1 MGRLTN
7 SLYVCICLWLT
18 GRHAKRTS
26 GMRKFPITLAG
37 IGAVLGACTAGP
49 KAPVPSDLNG
59 MPRLPTGAVLDP
71 AGATFAVGPYPFTMV
86 AAPEPDRVVV
96 LLAGYRGNGVQVV
109 QTTTGKVLQT
119 LPQPAAF
126 VGLTFDATG
135 SRLYASGGNRDLIYV
150 YDWRN
155 GAATLSDSIVLEART
170 PRQAGM
176 RYPAGLALS
185 ADGRLLYVAE
195 NLSDSLAV
203 IDLATRRVLQ
213 RVGAGRYP
221 YGVATAADG
230 SVYASA
236 WANLTVRRWRRVGDR
251 LEPVAIIP
259 VARHPSAM
267 LLNADGSRLF
277 VASASTDRISVV
289 DTRTN
294 ACITDLTDTIAGA
307 GGEGSTPIALLLS
320 ADGGRLFVAEA
331 DNNAVAEFELSA
343 ATAGHSSPVTRDRLL
358 GRIPVGWYPSAL
370 TLRGDTLLV
379 ANAKGRATAPNA
391 HNGPG
396 PGAGPTRVPTDS
408 GYTLG
413 QLSGTISVVPLR
425 EVDLA
430 QTSRRV
436 AHANG
441 WDRDPGSGR
450 YPPFEHVI
458 YLIKENRTYDQVFGD
473 LRQADGDTSLV
484 FFGRSVSPNHHALAE
499 RFGVFDRFM
508 VNAEVSAD
516 GHNWTTGAYAT
527 DYVQKTVP
535 LNYGGKGRSYDYEG
549 ENRGKRPEAG
559 EDAAEPLNGYL
570 WDLARRRSISFRN
583 FGEFVSDESKG
594 DLSNG
599 YRGLKPFLEAHTDSA
614 FAGFDLDIPD
624 QRRADE
630 WIRSLAG
637 WVPTGRMPALQ
648 ILRLPNDHTKGA
660 SAGALT
666 PRAYMADNDLALGR
680 VIEALSQSPFWKNTV
695 VFVLEDDAQD
705 GPDHV
710 DSHRSP
716 LLIISAYNR
725 PQVWHRF
732 GNTTD
737 VIATIEEILS
747 LDHLSQFDAFGRP
760 FRGIFAGQPD
770 LSPYVALT
778 PTTSLTERNPANTR
792 GARASARLDF
802 RREDRIDDDLFNRI
816 LWTAI
821 KGEGRRYPG
830 AARMTAPFVS
840 P

>member
-1 MGRLTN
+1 
-7 SLYVCICLWLT
+7 
-18 GRHAKRTS
+18 
-26 GMRKFPITLAG
+26 MRKLSGILAF
-37 IGAVLGACTAGP
+37 ASAMLAACTTGP
-49 KAPVPSDLNG
+49 KAPVPSNLNG
-59 MPRLPTGAVLDP
+59 IPRLPTGAVLDP
-71 AGATFAVGPYPFTMV
+71 VGATFDVGAYPFTMV
-86 AAPEPDRVVV
+86 PAPEPDRVVL
-96 LLAGYRGNGVQVV
+96 LLAGYRGNGIQVV
-109 QTTTGKVLQT
+109 QTATGKVLQT

-126 VGLTFDATG
+126 VGLTFDAAG
-135 SRLYASGGNRDLIYV
+135 GRLYASGGNRDLIYI

-155 GAATLSDSIVLEART
+155 GTATLSDSIVLAART
-170 PRQAGM
+170 LRQAGR

-195 NLSDSLAV
+195 NLADSLAV
-203 IDLATRRVLQ
+203 VDLASRRVLQ
-213 RVGAGRYP
+213 RVAAGRYP
-221 YGVATAADG
+221 YGVAAGADG

-251 LEPVAIIP
+251 LEPAAIIP

-267 LLNADGSRLF
+267 LLSSDGSRLF
-277 VASASTDRISVV
+277 VASASSDRVSVI

-294 ACITDLTDTIAGA
+294 ARITDLTDTIARA

-320 ADGGRLFVAEA
+320 ADGGHLFVAEA
-331 DNNAVAEFELSA
+331 DNNAIAEFGLSA
-343 ATAGHSSPVTRDRLL
+343 ATAGHSSAVTQDRLL
-358 GRIPVGWYPSAL
+358 GRIPVGWYPSAMV
-370 TLRGDTLLV
+370 LRGDTLLV
-379 ANAKGRATAPNA
+379 ANAKGRGTGPNA
-391 HNGPG
+391 SNGPG
-396 PGAGPTRVPTDS
+396 PGAGPARVPTDA
-408 GYTLG
+408 GYPLG
-413 QLSGTISVVPLR
+413 QLTGTISVVPLHD
-425 EVDLA
+425 VDLA
-430 QTSRRV
+430 ATSRRV

-441 WDRDPGSGR
+441 WDRDPLATVGAGPGRGR

-458 YLIKENRTYDQVFGD
+458 YIIKENRTYDQVFGD
-473 LRQADGDTSLV
+473 LRQADGDTSLL
-484 FFGRSVSPNHHALAE
+484 FFGRAVSPNHHALAE
-499 RFGVFDRFM
+499 RFGVFDRFF
-508 VNAEVSAD
+508 VNAEVSPD
-516 GHNWTTGAYAT
+516 GHNWTTGAYTT

-570 WDLARRRSISFRN
+570 WDLARRRGITFRN
-583 FGEFVSDESKG
+583 FGEFVADEGKDDPSK
-594 DLSNG
+594 G
-599 YRGLKPFLEAHTDSA
+599 YRGLKPFLDSHTDSA
-614 FAGFDLDIPD
+614 YAGFDLDIPD

-630 WIRSLAG
+630 WIKSLAG
-637 WVPTGRMPALQ
+637 WVQTGQMPALQ
-648 ILRLPNDHTKGA
+648 ILRLPNDHTEGA
-660 SAGALT
+660 TAGAFT

-680 VIEALSQSPFWKNTV
+680 LIEALSNSPFWKSTV
-695 VFVLEDDAQD
+695 VFVLEDDAQN

-716 LLIISAYNR
+716 LLIISAFNR

-737 VIATIEEILS
+737 IIATIEEILS

-760 FRGIFAGQPD
+760 YRGIFAARPD

-778 PTTSLTERNPANTR
+778 PETPLTERNPANTR

-802 RREDRIDDDLFNRI
+802 RREDRVDDDLFNRI

-821 KGEGRRYPG
+821 KGAARPFPG
-830 AARMTAPFVS
+830 ATRMTAPVVS